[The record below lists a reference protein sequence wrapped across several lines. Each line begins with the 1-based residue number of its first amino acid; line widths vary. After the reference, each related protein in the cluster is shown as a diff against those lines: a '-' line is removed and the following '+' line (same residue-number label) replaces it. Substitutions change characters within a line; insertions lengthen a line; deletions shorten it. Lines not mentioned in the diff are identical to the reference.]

1 MIRAV
6 TFDFWDTLVS
16 EDVGAMRALQID
28 AWLEVLD
35 AAGIEVPREELAQA
49 FNENWLLFEEHWHA
63 NDQQWTPEDST
74 SHICA
79 LLGVRG
85 DEVHDQLVDTFRRV
99 GEAAPLVAAEGAADA
114 LGALKK
120 AGVALGIVCDVG
132 LTGAVTL
139 RQRLEWFGLLEFFDA
154 WAFSDETGWFKPAP
168 QAFAPALGGL
178 GIEDP
183 SEAAHVGD
191 SKRTDIAGAL
201 ALGMT
206 AIRFAGFHDR
216 VDGAGPEAPVVLTRF
231 QDIPAALSI

>member
-16 EDVGAMRALQID
+16 EDMGAMRGLQID

-35 AAGIEVPREELAQA
+35 GGGIEVPREELAEA
-49 FNENWLLFEEHWHA
+49 FNENWLVFEEHWHA
-63 NDQQWTPEDST
+63 NDRQWTPEDST
-74 SHICA
+74 DHICG

-85 DEVHDQLVDTFRRV
+85 DEVNDQLVDTFRRV
-99 GEAAPLVAAEGAADA
+99 GETAPLVAAEGAAET
-114 LGALKK
+114 LGALKE

-139 RQRLEWFGLLEFFDA
+139 RHRLEWFGLLGFFDA

-178 GIEDP
+178 GIDDP
-183 SEAAHVGD
+183 SEAAHIGD
-191 SKRTDIAGAL
+191 SKRTDIAGAIG
-201 ALGMT
+201 LGMT
-206 AIRFAGFHDR
+206 AIRFTGFHDR
-216 VDGAGPEAPVVLTRF
+216 AEGVGPEAPIVISTFAEIAGSLG
-231 QDIPAALSI
+231 L

>member
-16 EDVGAMRALQID
+16 EDMGAMRGLQID

-35 AAGIEVPREELAQA
+35 AGEIGVPREELAAA

-63 NDQQWTPEDST
+63 NDRQWTPEDST

-99 GEAAPLVAAEGAADA
+99 GEAAPLVAAEGAADT
-114 LGALKK
+114 LGALKE
-120 AGVALGIVCDVG
+120 AGVALGIVSDVG
-132 LTGAVTL
+132 LTGAGTL

-168 QAFAPALGGL
+168 QAFAPALDGL
-178 GIEDP
+178 GIDDP
-183 SEAAHVGD
+183 SEAAHIGD
-191 SKRTDIAGAL
+191 SKRTDIAGAIG
-201 ALGMT
+201 LGMT

-216 VDGAGPEAPVVLTRF
+216 ADGEGPEAPIVVSRF
-231 QDIPAALSI
+231 EEIPGSLAL